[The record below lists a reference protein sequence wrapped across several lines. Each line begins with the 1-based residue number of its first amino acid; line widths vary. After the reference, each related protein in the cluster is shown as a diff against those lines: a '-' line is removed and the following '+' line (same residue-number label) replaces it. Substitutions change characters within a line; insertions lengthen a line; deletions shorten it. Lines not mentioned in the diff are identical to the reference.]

1 MLKDPQWARL
11 SLDINVPWRH
21 SLDTQRHIL
30 SILSRSTSANVRC
43 YIGWR
48 LRNRKTKEK
57 HDEKPKSDKRKHANT
72 NIQKNKTSYW
82 HFRPHTHVMWHVIRH
97 MWSYVLLRK
106 CGKVLCNSQIHLL
119 LRQFFIIPQTNYP
132 YFYGCQR
139 QAQSAPQTFGMSLQL
154 LDPSRGDLAWQMEC
168 PPGRSVIDWEMCTT
182 PPTSTLV
189 VLPRRPL
196 LKGIYLGIFFFWN
209 PPRIRKGRAP
219 FCVCV
224 RARWLAFR
232 FVVMC
237 PPRCMWLWR

>member
-1 MLKDPQWARL
+1 MGQTKP
-11 SLDINVPWRH
+11 DINVPWRH

-30 SILSRSTSANVRC
+30 SILSRSTSADVRC

-72 NIQKNKTSYW
+72 NIQKNKTSY
-82 HFRPHTHVMWHVIRH
+82 
-97 MWSYVLLRK
+97 LR
-106 CGKVLCNSQIHLL
+106 NSQIHLL

-196 LKGIYLGIFFFWN
+196 LKGIYLGIFFF
-209 PPRIRKGRAP
+209 
-219 FCVCV
+219 
-224 RARWLAFR
+224 
-232 FVVMC
+232 
-237 PPRCMWLWR
+237 